1 MATRLTL
8 KDCRFAD
15 FFQAPKNNMAL
26 LWLTKCQFITLKKT
40 QSFRVL
46 NAKYM
51 IRKNID

>member
-1 MATRLTL
+1 MID
-8 KDCRFAD
+8 KVSVY
-15 FFQAPKNNMAL
+15 N
-26 LWLTKCQFITLKKT
+26 LKKK

>member
-1 MATRLTL
+1 MIDKVLVYN
-8 KDCRFAD
+8 
-15 FFQAPKNNMAL
+15 FQ
-26 LWLTKCQFITLKKT
+26 KKT